1 MAFAVNDPKKLSDLF
16 KVKPKGE
23 TPATGGKKWWTPDG

>member
-16 KVKPKGE
+16 KHKPAAE
-23 TPATGGKKWWTPDG
+23 PQQAGKKWWKKDG